1 LVFVDGVNGDI
12 IAKYVE
18 ENPEIWDTSSE

>member
-1 LVFVDGVNGDI
+1 LVFVDGVNGEI

-18 ENPEIWDTSSE
+18 ENPEVWDTSS